1 MLKTLN
7 LFDITKPNIK
17 PFYTTSNTEGYIYHD
32 EENFYKLYR
41 TNKSYLLERKE
52 LKTNMLD
59 GYSLDNVV
67 LPKGK
72 IKLNKKFRGIYTDY
86 VKDSYPLYDFKC
98 VNNKANDFFMI
109 LDQASNTLKKIHE
122 AQIVVSDL
130 SFDNI
135 IFDKNKNHYFIDFDS
150 CSLNNV
156 PGDKVPYI
164 TNRFVLSRCASYE
177 IDYNYD
183 RISFY
188 LSLLYFIFNKE
199 VHELSIKEYDEVS
212 EKIKTLKNIRKLFI
226 KLKETELKIPEVPY
240 INDYIEKETHIFT
253 R

>member
-7 LFDITKPNIK
+7 SFDITKPNIK

-109 LDQASNTLKKIHE
+109 LD
-122 AQIVVSDL
+122 
-130 SFDNI
+130 
-135 IFDKNKNHYFIDFDS
+135 
-150 CSLNNV
+150 
-156 PGDKVPYI
+156 
-164 TNRFVLSRCASYE
+164 
-177 IDYNYD
+177 
-183 RISFY
+183 
-188 LSLLYFIFNKE
+188 
-199 VHELSIKEYDEVS
+199 
-212 EKIKTLKNIRKLFI
+212 
-226 KLKETELKIPEVPY
+226 
-240 INDYIEKETHIFT
+240 
-253 R
+253 